1 MKIIEW
7 KPIKGFDGY
16 FINELGEVKSTRTY
30 KGTKEKI
37 LKSHKNQQG
46 YLVYTLMRFGKPYL
60 KPLHRLLME
69 TFKPNKEKLP
79 CINHIDGNILNNS
92 LDNLEWCTYG
102 HNEKEA
108 YRLGLKQ
115 SRIKPKQ
122 VVQLTKNYE
131 IEFANNTFNV
141 DITSL
146 FPKSRINEDG
156 ILVDE
161 KNNEIEV
168 EDLEINV
175 EVPFEAVTI
184 SDDSEAS
191 DIHGNIIS
199 MIYLGD
205 RYQII
210 VRTEDEE
217 DFILETP
224 DLWNENDIVSV
235 IIDQSMIR
243 ISRKGVKK

>member
-1 MKIIEW
+1 MKIIEQ

-46 YLVYTLMRFGKPYL
+46 YLVYTLMRFGKPCL

-131 IEFANNTFNV
+131 IENIF
-141 DITSL
+141 DSL
-146 FPKSRINEDG
+146 QQIEKTLGYSSGNIAQVCNKKRISAYG
-156 ILVDE
+156 YIWRYVDE
-161 KNNEIEV
+161 
-168 EDLEINV
+168 
-175 EVPFEAVTI
+175 
-184 SDDSEAS
+184 
-191 DIHGNIIS
+191 
-199 MIYLGD
+199 
-205 RYQII
+205 
-210 VRTEDEE
+210 
-217 DFILETP
+217 
-224 DLWNENDIVSV
+224 
-235 IIDQSMIR
+235 
-243 ISRKGVKK
+243 

>member
-1 MKIIEW
+1 M
-7 KPIKGFDGY
+7 PI
-16 FINELGEVKSTRTY
+16 
-30 KGTKEKI
+30 
-37 LKSHKNQQG
+37 H
-46 YLVYTLMRFGKPYL
+46 
-60 KPLHRLLME
+60 
-69 TFKPNKEKLP
+69 
-79 CINHIDGNILNNS
+79 
-92 LDNLEWCTYG
+92 
-102 HNEKEA
+102 
-108 YRLGLKQ
+108 
-115 SRIKPKQ
+115 
-122 VVQLTKNYE
+122 
-131 IEFANNTFNV
+131 
-141 DITSL
+141 
-146 FPKSRINEDG
+146 
-156 ILVDE
+156 
-161 KNNEIEV
+161 
-168 EDLEINV
+168 V